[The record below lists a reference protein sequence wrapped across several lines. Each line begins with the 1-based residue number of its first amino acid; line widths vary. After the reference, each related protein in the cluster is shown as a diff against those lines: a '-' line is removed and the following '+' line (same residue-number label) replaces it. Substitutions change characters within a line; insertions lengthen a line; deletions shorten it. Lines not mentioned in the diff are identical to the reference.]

1 VQSVGWCREDNFD
14 CTAVLVG
21 SRLEFRLEFR
31 LGFTAEARRNVGAG
45 HPYADKDEQL
55 WLQLGFRLGFRFET
69 RRAGHVDVDES
80 AERGMRVW
88 MKAKV
93 LLRMLYYACFTTHAL
108 LRMLYYAC
116 FTTHALLRMLY
127 YACFTTHAGPGFRLG
142 IRSRFGL
149 GHVDANEDE
158 LLWFRLG
165 LSLGFG

>member
-93 LLRMLYYACFTTHAL
+93 LLRMLYYACFTTHE
-108 LRMLYYAC
+108 
-116 FTTHALLRMLY
+116 
-127 YACFTTHAGPGFRLG
+127 GPGFRLG